1 LWVGLSSGS
10 LLAGTIEGA
19 NQSGLGEKGIV
30 TPRFRG
36 GNSAFQ
42 SLDSNWSAMPL
53 SSDIDTKPTGGVTVT
68 RTKWIVVGVVV
79 AVLLL
84 AFILLASAGSNGGGS
99 IPGY

>member
-1 LWVGLSSGS
+1 VKKGSSPPGSGEGVRLS
-10 LLAGTIEGA
+10 E
-19 NQSGLGEKGIV
+19 
-30 TPRFRG
+30 
-36 GNSAFQ
+36 

-84 AFILLASAGSNGGGS
+84 AFILLASAGSNGGGG